1 MKISALLK
9 KELMIM
15 DLQAQTKNDAIEEMI
30 QQLVDHGYV
39 NNAELFKQ
47 KIIERENLSSTGVGK
62 ELPCLMPRRMP

>member
-30 QQLVDHGYV
+30 QKLVDHGYV

-47 KIIERENLSSTGVGK
+47 KII
-62 ELPCLMPRRMP
+62 

>member
-30 QQLVDHGYV
+30 QKLVIMD
-39 NNAELFKQ
+39 
-47 KIIERENLSSTGVGK
+47 
-62 ELPCLMPRRMP
+62 M